1 MKRIGSIVYNEYR
14 DCCMVRYNG
23 DIFQPIPEGAEL
35 YILHGNVW
43 MRSRLIRSPWG
54 YWTVCGSGYASDI
67 TGLCILIDIDDT
79 GKYIPHII
87 SSLY

>member
-23 DIFQPIPEGAEL
+23 DVFLPIPEGAEL

-43 MRSRLIRSPWG
+43 MRSR
-54 YWTVCGSGYASDI
+54 
-67 TGLCILIDIDDT
+67 
-79 GKYIPHII
+79 
-87 SSLY
+87 

>member
-1 MKRIGSIVYNEYR
+1 MKRIGSIVYNSNE

-23 DIFQPIPEGAEL
+23 DVFLPIPEGAEL

-54 YWTVCGSGYASDI
+54 YWTVCGSGYSSDI
-67 TGLCILIDIDDT
+67 IGLCILIDIEI
-79 GKYIPHII
+79 GRAHV
-87 SSLY
+87 